1 MPLSSGRPGAGVV
14 RLPRESWRDRLR
26 RRLSGPID
34 LTQIVVSGVG
44 LVILVFGAWRVVGT
58 LVAGKYGASTYASQL
73 VFGLAQG
80 GIYALIALGYTL
92 VYGILFMINFAH
104 GEIFMGGTYIAYF
117 VIAAFDRSG
126 FLESNPLPALIVTA
140 VTAMT
145 ASVVLALGLERIAYR
160 PLRRAPRLVPL
171 ITAIGASLFLQ
182 YAFRGLF
189 GTGVKVYPDTHL
201 FIGDVDI
208 MGGRYDLGGIMVRP
222 IYFVV
227 FLLAV
232 VLMLGLW
239 LLVQKTKTGR
249 AMRAV
254 AEDKDTAA
262 LMGVDVD
269 RVIVMTFAIGAALA
283 GAAGVMFALYNK
295 QVTHTMG
302 FIPGIKAFTA
312 AVLGGIGN
320 VPGAM
325 LGGLVLGLAESTF
338 PTLLGLDS
346 QLKDV
351 IAFGLLVLV
360 LIFRPTGILGEV
372 LTRKRA

>member
-1 MPLSSGRPGAGVV
+1 M
-14 RLPRESWRDRLR
+14 R
-26 RRLSGPID
+26 RRLSGPVD
-34 LTQIVVSGVG
+34 VTQLVVSGIG
-44 LVILVFGAWRVVGT
+44 LVILLFVVYR
-58 LVAGKYGASTYASQL
+58 LVATLMGGTYGVSTYASQAI
-73 VFGLAQG
+73 FGLAQG

-126 FLESNPLPALIVTA
+126 FLESNPLLAIVATVA
-140 VTAMT
+140 TAMT

-201 FIGDVDI
+201 HVAGIDI
-208 MGGRYDLGGIMVRP
+208 LGGRYDIGGMVVRP

-227 FLLAV
+227 FLMAV
-232 VLMLGLW
+232 TLMLALW
-239 LLVQKTKTGR
+239 ILVQKTKMGK

-262 LMGVDVD
+262 LMGIDVD
-269 RVIVMTFAIGAALA
+269 RVVVLTFALGAALA

-325 LGGLVLGLAESTF
+325 LGGFFLGLAESTF

-372 LTRKRA
+372 LSRKRA